1 MPKYLVA
8 GLIRCFPVCLTEVW
22 PKIHQLGG
30 FEAVAKPVLVVDAQL
45 GRSHSNNNKRYL
57 VKRLKIHNNQAKLDS
72 IGLKTVS
79 TVEVLFFVTVV
90 CKGSGGAALK
100 H

>member
-1 MPKYLVA
+1 MPKYLVV

-30 FEAVAKPVLVVDAQL
+30 FEAVANLSLLWMLSWVDLTQTTTNGTWL
-45 GRSHSNNNKRYL
+45 
-57 VKRLKIHNNQAKLDS
+57 KRLKIHNNQAKFDS
-72 IGLKTVS
+72 IGLKTVR
-79 TVEVLFFVTVV
+79 TVEVLSFVTVV